1 MLGKPYTMF
10 SSPIYAIIVAAL
22 IRWVSNGTFE
32 VDKPL
37 SQYIDIDMVL
47 VMEAFAVCHLNA
59 KQHLIV
65 GAALC
70 NKLNDSM
77 VGMNSRGERRHF
89 PCRQRRES

>member
-1 MLGKPYTMF
+1 LGQQ
-10 SSPIYAIIVAAL
+10 
-22 IRWVSNGTFE
+22 WTFE